1 MTAIS
6 TNRVDQT
13 QKLPFAIKADIVKP
27 EVGFLNGRQVTIQ
40 EINPEDFVGIQVS
53 AGKFEE
59 LPKSIRPVK
68 VAFKDFRQ
76 WLSNCRPVKGI
87 KHLVMG
93 KGKRM
98 VKNQNWGE
106 ISPAQAQKALKA
118 THSNDKKQILAEE
131 IQKFNTD
138 LKTLGQKKEDLNEL
152 KMQNDQFREKY
163 KTILS
168 IVDGDLTSL
177 RNGSVIVL
185 PPATED
191 GEPQLVALKS
201 DSERVRKNAVRKLAN
216 IFLDSEAYDQF
227 SRSVHQVS
235 NIKKE
240 RNELKSSLAKQANNF
255 KKEHQGLINE
265 KAEDFKE
272 IMVLHNQ
279 KMKKHATLALKKAEA
294 EYTTTINDKI
304 NGKVSEANKLSNEIT
319 AQQASIGKIQTVIAE
334 KQKKLQ
340 GYEISLMLAGDNE
353 ARLPEGAPRISTDE
367 TITEISKGKAELL
380 SELRVEQEKLENL
393 QYALKKNQDDQIQV
407 MKDLKT
413 LQAEKKKELT
423 ALHKARK
430 KVESRYDDRASEMSK
445 LYDQDIKAQNQTV
458 TKMLSG
464 SGLEKKDTAQPQTA
478 QPQNDQESN
487 PEA

>member
-6 TNRVDQT
+6 NNRVDQI
-13 QKLPFAIKADIVKP
+13 QKLPFAIKADIVNP
-27 EVGFLNGRQVTIQ
+27 EVGFLNGKQVTIQ
-40 EINPEDFVGIQVS
+40 EINPEEFVGIQVS

-201 DSERVRKNAVRKLAN
+201 GSERVRKNAVRKLAN
-216 IFLDSEAYDQF
+216 IFMDSEAYDLF
-227 SRSVHQVS
+227 SRNVHQVS
-235 NIKKE
+235 NIEKE

-255 KKEHQGLINE
+255 KKEHKGLINE
-265 KAEDFKE
+265 RADDFKE
-272 IMVLHNQ
+272 TLALHSK
-279 KMKKHATLALKKAEA
+279 KMKDEAISDLKKAEV
-294 EYTTTINDKI
+294 EYTETINKKI
-304 NGKVSEANKLSNEIT
+304 DNKISEANKLSNQIKENQT
-319 AQQASIGKIQTVIAE
+319 RIGEIQTVIAE
-334 KQKKLQ
+334 KQQKLQ
-340 GYEISLMLAGDNE
+340 GYEMSLMFVE
-353 ARLPEGAPRISTDE
+353 ESEVKLPEFAPK
-367 TITEISKGKAELL
+367 ITTAENIKKINVGKTELL
-380 SELRVEQEKLENL
+380 SELGAEQKKLENL

-413 LQAEKKKELT
+413 LQAEKKKEMT
-423 ALHKARK
+423 ALQKARK
-430 KVESRYDDRASEMSK
+430 KIENQYDDKTSEMSK

-458 TKMLSG
+458 TKMFSG
-464 SGLEKKDTAQPQTA
+464 SGFKKKDTA
-478 QPQNDQESN
+478 QPQNDQENN